1 MGNSYIIKPF
11 SVDKN
16 VYNFFSTIFNEISLI
31 LKKNNVQYRCNFKDG
46 GVRLDTKKLWNS
58 FLDRMKNELSPIAYE
73 TWFSET
79 ELHELKDNFAKV
91 IVPMHIH
98 KKNLK
103 ENYNEM
109 IEEIFT
115 EISGSNF
122 KFEYYTN
129 EELDFN
135 VEINTDEIGVPSN
148 SNFETNLNTLY
159 TFDNFIVGQSNKFA
173 QATALA
179 VAENPGYMYNPLFI
193 YGNSGLGKTHLM
205 HAIGNYIIKN
215 SKKTVLYVTSEKFVS
230 DFIGI
235 NKKNKDGNNF
245 DNVEIFK
252 KKYRNIDVLIIDDI
266 QYLGNANQTQ
276 QEFFNTFNDLYGN
289 NKQIIISSDRSPDD
303 LKLLEDRLRTRFNW
317 GLTINILPPDFKL
330 RMNIIDKKI
339 EGHMLASAFPTD
351 VKEYIAS
358 NCTSDIRKLEGSI
371 TRVVAYAT
379 MMNGSDITLELAIE
393 ALKDYFVKSIIS
405 KNKVDQVQQLV
416 ANNYNITVE
425 ELKSKRRCANIA
437 VPRQIAMYICRV
449 FLEES
454 LPKIG
459 IEFGG
464 KDHTTVMHSV
474 DKIKKQLKTNKELE
488 VQINKIIDQI
498 K

>member
-1 MGNSYIIKPF
+1 MNKE
-11 SVDKN
+11 V
-16 VYNFFSTIFNEISLI
+16 
-31 LKKNNVQYRCNFKDG
+31 
-46 GVRLDTKKLWNS
+46 LWKS
-58 FLDRMKNELSPIAYE
+58 FLERIKTEISPIAYD
-73 TWFSET
+73 TWFSESMI
-79 ELHELKDNFAKV
+79 HDIKDNLVKV
-91 IVPMHIH
+91 TVPMYIH

-103 ENYNEM
+103 ENYNEL
-109 IEEIFT
+109 IEDLFT

-122 KFEYYTN
+122 KFEYYTK
-129 EELDFN
+129 EELETN
-135 VEINTDEIGVPSN
+135 IEIDTDKIGVPAN
-148 SNFETNLNTLY
+148 LKFESNLNPQY
-159 TFDNFIVGQSNKFA
+159 TFENFIVGQSNKFA

-205 HAIGNYIIKN
+205 HAIGNYILEQG
-215 SKKTVLYVTSEKFVS
+215 KKTVLYVTSEKFVS

-235 NKKNKDGNNF
+235 NKRNKEGNNY
-245 DNVEIFK
+245 DNVDIFK
-252 KKYRNIDVLIIDDI
+252 KKYRDVDVLIIDDI

-317 GLTINILPPDFKL
+317 GLTINILPPDFEL

-339 EGHMLASAFPTD
+339 EGQMLVSPFPND

-358 NCTSDIRKLEGSI
+358 NCTSDIRKLEGAI

-379 MMNGSDITLELAIE
+379 MMNGSDISLDLAIE
-393 ALKDYFVKSIIS
+393 ALKDYFVKSVIS
-405 KNKVDQVQQLV
+405 KNKIDQVVQLV
-416 ANNYNITVE
+416 ASSYNISVE
-425 ELKSKRRCANIA
+425 ELKSKRRAANIA
-437 VPRQIAMYICRV
+437 FPRQIAMYICRTY
-449 FLEES
+449 LEES

-474 DKIKKQLKTNKELE
+474 DKIKKQLKTDHKLNIE
-488 VQINKIIDQI
+488 INKIISQI

>member
-1 MGNSYIIKPF
+1 MLF
-11 SVDKN
+11 WMDKN
-16 VYNFFSTIFNEISLI
+16 
-31 LKKNNVQYRCNFKDG
+31 
-46 GVRLDTKKLWNS
+46 KLWGN
-58 FLDRMKNELSPIAYE
+58 FLNNIKSQLSPIAYD

-79 ELHELKDNFAKV
+79 ELFMLEDNIAKV

-103 ENYNEM
+103 ENYNDL
-109 IEEIFT
+109 IEDIFT

-122 KFEYYTN
+122 KFEYYLK
-129 EELDFN
+129 EELESN
-135 VEINTDEIGVPSN
+135 VEIDTDSIGVPRTVA
-148 SNFETNLNTLY
+148 FETNLNPQY
-159 TFDNFIVGQSNKFA
+159 TFENFIVGESNKFA
-173 QATALA
+173 HATALA

-205 HAIGNYIIKN
+205 HAIGNYIHKN
-215 SKKTVLYVTSEKFVS
+215 SSKTVLYVTSEKFVS

-235 NKKNKDGNNF
+235 NKRNKEGNNF

-252 KKYRNIDVLIIDDI
+252 NKYRNVDVLIIDDI

-317 GLTINILPPDFKL
+317 GLTINILQPDFKL

-339 EGHMLASAFPTD
+339 EGQMLIKTFPLD

-358 NCTSDIRKLEGSI
+358 NCTSDIRKLEGAI

-379 MMNGSDITLELAIE
+379 MMNGSDITLDLAVE

-405 KNKVDQVQQLV
+405 KNKIDQVQQLV
-416 ANNYNITVE
+416 ASNYNITVE
-425 ELKSKRRCANIA
+425 ELKSKRRVATIA

-449 FLEES
+449 HLEES

-474 DKIKKQLKTNKELE
+474 DKIKKQLKTDNSLE
-488 VQINKIIDQI
+488 VEINKIISQI

>member
-1 MGNSYIIKPF
+1 MNKE
-11 SVDKN
+11 V
-16 VYNFFSTIFNEISLI
+16 
-31 LKKNNVQYRCNFKDG
+31 
-46 GVRLDTKKLWNS
+46 LWKS
-58 FLDRMKNELSPIAYE
+58 FLERIKTEISPIAYD
-73 TWFSET
+73 TWFSESII
-79 ELHELKDNFAKV
+79 HDIKDNLVKV
-91 IVPMHIH
+91 IVPMYIH

-103 ENYNEM
+103 ENYNEL
-109 IEEIFT
+109 IEELFT

-122 KFEYYTN
+122 KFEYFTKEEVETN
-129 EELDFN
+129 I
-135 VEINTDEIGVPSN
+135 EIDTDHIGVPSN
-148 SNFETNLNTLY
+148 LKFESNLNPQY
-159 TFDNFIVGQSNKFA
+159 TFENFIVGQSNKFA

-205 HAIGNYIIKN
+205 HAIGNYILEQG
-215 SKKTVLYVTSEKFVS
+215 KKTVLYVTSEKFVS

-235 NKKNKDGNNF
+235 NKKSKEGNNF
-245 DNVEIFK
+245 DTVDIFK
-252 KKYRNIDVLIIDDI
+252 KKYRDVDVLIIDDI

-317 GLTINILPPDFKL
+317 GLTINILPPDFEL

-339 EGHMLASAFPTD
+339 EGQMLVSPFPKD

-358 NCTSDIRKLEGSI
+358 NCTSDIRKLEGAI

-379 MMNGSDITLELAIE
+379 MMNGSDISIDLTIE
-393 ALKDYFVKSIIS
+393 ALKDYFVKSVIS
-405 KNKVDQVQQLV
+405 KNKIDQVMQLV
-416 ANNYNITVE
+416 ATTYNISVE
-425 ELKSKRRCANIA
+425 ELKSKRRAANIA
-437 VPRQIAMYICRV
+437 FPRQIAMYICRTY
-449 FLEES
+449 LEES

-474 DKIKKQLKTNKELE
+474 DKIKNQLKTDHKLNIE
-488 VQINKIIDQI
+488 INKIISQI